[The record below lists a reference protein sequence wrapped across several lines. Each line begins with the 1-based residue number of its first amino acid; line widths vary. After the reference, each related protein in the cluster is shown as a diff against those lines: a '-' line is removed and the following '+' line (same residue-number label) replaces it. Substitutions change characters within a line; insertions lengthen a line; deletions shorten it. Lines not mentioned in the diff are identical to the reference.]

1 MVKVRDDQPLKE
13 NGQVDLPL
21 WIEHLQKE
29 VALAHPDRVL
39 AAAELAEE
47 LEARA
52 IAEQRQWY
60 EGASSLRTGLEM
72 ADILGELHLD
82 DETLMAAILYR
93 GVREELITL
102 EAIEKR
108 FGGSVSKLIDGVQ
121 QMAAISQI
129 QPSDLPAF
137 GQKQSQLEQLR
148 KMLVA
153 VIDDVRVALIK
164 LAERT
169 CALRQVKTAPRDKRL
184 RVAREVF
191 EIYAPLAHRLGI
203 GHIKWELEDLSF
215 RYLEE
220 DSYKYIARLL
230 AERRMDRDGY
240 IQQVIQQLSSAIQ
253 DQGIQGADL
262 QGRAK
267 HIYSIWRKM
276 KRKKIDFSQVYDVRA
291 VRILVPEVRDC
302 YAALGIVHSMY
313 RHIPHEFDDYIA
325 TPKENGYR
333 SLHTAV
339 LGPEGKVLEVQ
350 IRTFAMHDEA
360 ELGVCAHWRY
370 KGTDASGKSNAYEEK
385 IAWLRQVLE
394 WQEEIGDATGLRD
407 ELQHDVTPD
416 RIYVFTP
423 DGHVIDL
430 PQGATPIDFAYR
442 VHTEIGHRCRGA
454 KANGRIVPLNYA
466 LKTGEQVEILTT
478 AGEGAPSRDW
488 LNSALGYVKTSRCRA
503 KIQHWFKLQDRDKNI
518 DEGRQLL
525 EKEFSRLS
533 LEGLD
538 LKAVAQALNL
548 HKEEDLYAAL
558 GAGDV
563 RLGQVLSMAQHLFG
577 ETEDLDQLDRL
588 LTRPG
593 QRKETATKDDVTI
606 LGVGNLMTQ
615 MAKCCQPLPGDDIL
629 GYITLGRGVTIHRQ
643 DCSNVG
649 QLRAED
655 PNRLVNVEW
664 GHKKAQMYP
673 VDIRIKAWD
682 RTGLLRD
689 ITLILANEKVNVL
702 SVNTLTDKKENL
714 ANLLLT
720 LEVQG
725 LEALGQVL
733 NKLNQLP
740 NVVDVHRFRQKL
752 TPSSA
757 KSAD

>member
-13 NGQVDLPL
+13 DGSVDLDL
-21 WIEHLQKE
+21 WLGNLQAD
-29 VALAHPDRVL
+29 VQLADPGRVRQACALAADL
-39 AAAELAEE
+39 EL
-47 LEARA
+47 RA
-52 IAEQRQWY
+52 IQEERQWY
-60 EGASSLRTGLEM
+60 EGASSYRTGLEM
-72 ADILGELHLD
+72 ADILGELRMD
-82 DETLMAAILYR
+82 DDTLIAAILYR
-93 GVREELITL
+93 GVREELIDLPPLAKQFGKTVASL
-102 EAIEKR
+102 IE
-108 FGGSVSKLIDGVQ
+108 GVQ

-129 QPSDLPAF
+129 TTSDSPAF
-137 GQKQSQLEQLR
+137 GQKQNQLEQLR

-153 VIDDVRVALIK
+153 VVDDVRVALIK
-164 LAERT
+164 LSERT
-169 CALRQVKTAPRDKRL
+169 CALRQVKTAPREKRL

-230 AERRMDRDGY
+230 AERRLDRDGY
-240 IQQVIQQLSSAIQ
+240 IQKVTKQLEEAIQ
-253 DQGIQGADL
+253 AQGISGADL

-291 VRILVPEVRDC
+291 VRVLVPEVRDC
-302 YAALGIVHSMY
+302 YAVLGIVHSMF
-313 RHIPHEFDDYIA
+313 RHIPNEFDDYIA
-325 TPKENGYR
+325 TPKDNGYR

-339 LGPEGKVLEVQ
+339 IGPEGKVLEVQ

-370 KGTDASGKSNAYEEK
+370 KGTDAAGKSNAYEEK

-394 WQEEIGDATGLRD
+394 WHEEVGDATGIRE
-407 ELQHDVTPD
+407 ELQNDVAPD

-430 PQGATPIDFAYR
+430 PQDATPIDFAYR

-454 KANGRIVPLNYA
+454 KINGRIVPLNYR

-488 LNSALGYVKTSRCRA
+488 LNPTLGYVKTSRCRA
-503 KIQHWFKLQDRDKNI
+503 KIQHWFKQQDRGKNI
-518 DEGRQLL
+518 EEGRQLI
-525 EKEFSRLS
+525 EKEFKRLG

-538 LKAVAQALNL
+538 LDALAKALNL
-548 HKEEDLYAAL
+548 QEEEDLFAAL
-558 GAGDV
+558 GAGDL
-563 RLGQVLSMAQHLFG
+563 RPGQVLSMAEHLFG
-577 ETEDLDQLDRL
+577 ETEDQDQLERL
-588 LTRPG
+588 LARPASKKDTG
-593 QRKETATKDDVTI
+593 KDDITI

-643 DCSNVG
+643 DCSNLN

-664 GHKKAQMYP
+664 GHKKTRRYP

-689 ITLILANEKVNVL
+689 ITLVLANEKVNVL
-702 SVNTLTDKKENL
+702 SVNTLTDQKENL
-714 ANLLLT
+714 ANILIT
-720 LEVQG
+720 LEVGG
-725 LEALGQVL
+725 LEALGQVV
-733 NKLNQLP
+733 NHLNQLP
-740 NVVDVHRFRQKL
+740 NVVDVQRFRQQ
-752 TPSSA
+752 A
-757 KSAD
+757 KSR

>member
-1 MVKVRDDQPLKE
+1 MVKVRDDQPLKPD
-13 NGQVDLPL
+13 GSVDLDL
-21 WIEHLQKE
+21 WLSHLQLD
-29 VALAHPDRVL
+29 VALAHPERVQQASEL
-39 AAAELAEE
+39 AAELERQAE
-47 LEARA
+47 
-52 IAEQRQWY
+52 AENRQWY
-60 EGASSLRTGLEM
+60 EGASNLRTGLEM
-72 ADILGELHLD
+72 ADILGELRMD
-82 DETLMAAILYR
+82 DDTLIAAILYR
-93 GVREELITL
+93 GVREELVTL
-102 EAIEKR
+102 EAVEKG
-108 FGGSVSKLIDGVQ
+108 FGKTVAKLIGGVQ

-129 QPSDLPAF
+129 QTSDAPAF
-137 GQKQSQLEQLR
+137 GQKQNQLEQLR

-153 VIDDVRVALIK
+153 VVDDVRVALIK

-169 CALRQVKTAPRDKRL
+169 CALRQVKTAPREKRL

-230 AERRMDRDGY
+230 AEKRMDRDEY
-240 IQQVIQQLSSAIQ
+240 IQQVIQSLELAIKA
-253 DQGIQGADL
+253 QGINGADL
-262 QGRAK
+262 EGRAK

-291 VRILVPEVRDC
+291 VRVLVPEVRDC
-302 YAALGIVHSMY
+302 YAVLGIVHSMFK
-313 RHIPHEFDDYIA
+313 HIPNEFDDYIA

-339 LGPEGKVLEVQ
+339 LGPGGKVLEVQ

-394 WQEEIGDATGLRD
+394 WHEEVGDATGIRE
-407 ELQHDVTPD
+407 ELQNDVAPD

-423 DGHVIDL
+423 DGHVVDL
-430 PQGATPIDFAYR
+430 PQDATPIDFAYR

-454 KANGRIVPLNYA
+454 KVNGRIVPLNYA
-466 LKTGEQVEILTT
+466 LKTGEQIEILTT
-478 AGEGAPSRDW
+478 AGEGGPSRDW
-488 LNSALGYVKTSRCRA
+488 LNPSLGYVRTSRCRA
-503 KIQHWFKLQDRDKNI
+503 KIQHWFKLQDRDKNM
-518 DEGRQLL
+518 DEGRQLI
-525 EKEFSRLS
+525 EKEFKRLG

-538 LKAVAQALNL
+538 MTALAHALNL
-548 HKEEDLYAAL
+548 HEADDLYAAL
-558 GAGDV
+558 GAGDL
-563 RLGQVLSMAQHLFG
+563 RAGQVLSMAQHLFG
-577 ETEDLDQLDRL
+577 ETEDVDQLDRL

-593 QRKETATKDDVTI
+593 NRKDQGKDDITI

-615 MAKCCQPLPGDDIL
+615 MAKCCQPLPGEEIV
-629 GYITLGRGVTIHRQ
+629 GYITIGRGVTIHRH
-643 DCSNVG
+643 DCTNLN

-664 GHKKAQMYP
+664 GSKKAQMYP
-673 VDIRIKAWD
+673 VEIRIKAWD

-689 ITLILANEKVNVL
+689 ITMILANERVNVL
-702 SVNTLTDKKENL
+702 SVNTLTDKKENQ
-714 ANLLLT
+714 ANILLT
-720 LEVQG
+720 LEVSG

-733 NKLNQLP
+733 NKISQLP
-740 NVVDVHRFRQKL
+740 NVVDVHRFRQK
-752 TPSSA
+752 P
-757 KSAD
+757 KV